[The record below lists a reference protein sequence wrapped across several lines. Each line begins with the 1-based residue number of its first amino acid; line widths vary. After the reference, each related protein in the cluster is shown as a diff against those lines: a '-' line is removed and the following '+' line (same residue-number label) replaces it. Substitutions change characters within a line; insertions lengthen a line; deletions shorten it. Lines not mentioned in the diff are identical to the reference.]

1 MRWMYWTLPVALFFA
16 VIAAMLVAMTVW
28 ELRSPSVPRR
38 GVLPLVT
45 TRGDRLF
52 IGLLATAYVHLVW
65 IGATDAPPFVA
76 TIACVSL
83 LALAL
88 RFA

>member
-1 MRWMYWTLPVALFFA
+1 MRWMYWTVPTALFFA
-16 VIAAMLVAMTVW
+16 TIAAMLVAMTIW
-28 ELRSPSVPRR
+28 ELRSPTVPRR
-38 GVLPLVT
+38 GLLPLTT

-65 IGATDAPPFVA
+65 VGVTDLPPYVA
-76 TIACVSL
+76 TLACVPL

-88 RFA
+88 RWA